1 MQASTAIYLVRR
13 TINAFVT
20 LLLLIFLIFVLVH
33 AIAPTPLA
41 LARIY
46 CGNPHC
52 PQAQL
57 QAIIKQYGLDLPIY
71 VQFANY
77 VSNVFHGD
85 FGIDTL
91 YKVPEIQLIGQ
102 LLPVTLQLVVT
113 GLIFAVI
120 IGLFTGSI
128 AAANRNNPVDYTV
141 RAVYLITWSAP
152 VFLIGFVLQL
162 ILAYYLKLLPAIGLA
177 DPTLGTPPPVTGQPY
192 VSILPQPLEGW
203 ASSLIAAIT
212 SPPIIRAAVQG
223 DWRYFSSA
231 LHHLVLPAL
240 AIAVV
245 SFGVVTRL
253 TRASMIEA
261 LDKDY
266 VKLSYMKGL
275 SRNRV
280 VYGTAFRN
288 AVIPIIT
295 LIALLFGFSTAGA
308 VVIEEIFQYHGMG
321 YFTVQ
326 AIYNLDYIAILAITI
341 VVGINVIVANLVADL
356 LYGWADPRVRLE

>member
-1 MQASTAIYLVRR
+1 MQASTLIYLVRR
-13 TINAFVT
+13 VINAFIT
-20 LLLLIFLIFVLVH
+20 LLLLVFLIFVLVH
-33 AIAPTPLA
+33 TIAPTPLA

-46 CGNPHC
+46 CGSPHC
-52 PQAQL
+52 PPAEL
-57 QAIIKQYGLDLPIY
+57 QAIIQQYGLDLPIY

-91 YKVPEIQLIGQ
+91 YKVPEIQIIGQ
-102 LLPVTLQLVVT
+102 LLPVTLQLVVA
-113 GLIFAVI
+113 GLIFAVA
-120 IGLFTGSI
+120 IGLFTGSV

-141 RAVYLITWSAP
+141 KAVYLVTWSAP
-152 VFLIGFVLQL
+152 VFLVAFVLQL
-162 ILAYYLKLLPAIGLA
+162 ALAYYLKLLPAIGLA
-177 DPTLGTPPPVTGQPY
+177 DPTLGNPPPVTGQPY
-192 VSILPQPLEGW
+192 VSALPQPLQGW
-203 ASSLIAAIT
+203 VSGIIGAVT
-212 SPPIIRAAVQG
+212 SPPLIRAAVQG
-223 DWRYFSSA
+223 DWRYFWSA

-240 AIAVV
+240 AIGVT
-245 SFGVVTRL
+245 SFGIVTRL
-253 TRASMIEA
+253 TRASMIDA

-275 SRNRV
+275 SRSRV

-308 VVIEEIFQYHGMG
+308 VVTEDIFQYHGMG

-341 VVGINVIVANLVADL
+341 IVGINVIVANFIADL